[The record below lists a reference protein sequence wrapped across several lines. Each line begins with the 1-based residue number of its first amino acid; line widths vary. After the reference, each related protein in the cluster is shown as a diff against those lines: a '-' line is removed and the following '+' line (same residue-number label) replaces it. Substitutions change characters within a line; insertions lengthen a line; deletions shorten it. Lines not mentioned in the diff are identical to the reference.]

1 MITTFNNNK
10 TGINILYIYIY
21 IYIYIYTKVCL
32 QFAKS
37 MQLNNADTLNKKTIN
52 YYTV

>member
-10 TGINILYIYIY
+10 TGINIL
-21 IYIYIYTKVCL
+21 YIYIYTKVCL